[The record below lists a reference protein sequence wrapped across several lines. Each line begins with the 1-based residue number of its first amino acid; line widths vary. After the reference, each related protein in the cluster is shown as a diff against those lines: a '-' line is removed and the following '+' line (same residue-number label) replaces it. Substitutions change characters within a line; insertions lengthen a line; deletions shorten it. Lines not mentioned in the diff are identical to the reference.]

1 MNLVLHNFKKI
12 LMIMTLHISV
22 FSLVIAGVVYFDKT
36 HSTLTDIEEKV
47 YLSEKINSIDSTRIS
62 SIERIVQIISKY
74 NPEMEAGLKQD
85 IANEIYLMS
94 QKYTNLNINFIC
106 ATITHESARSWK
118 PQVISNAGAMGLMQV
133 MPTTGAF
140 LAAEE
145 GISFTSKEILYDP
158 IINIRLGCRYLSQ
171 LVAMYEHDGGLAAYN
186 GGPYRAEM
194 WIESNKNY
202 NILFAETR
210 DYVPAVLE
218 LYQQFRSEQVM

>member
-1 MNLVLHNFKKI
+1 MASHLV
-12 LMIMTLHISV
+12 V
-22 FSLVIAGVVYFDKT
+22 FGLIVAGVLYFEQT
-36 HSTLTDIEEKV
+36 ESTIPDIENKV
-47 YLSEKINSIDSTRIS
+47 YLSEKINKIDSTRAG
-62 SIERIVQIISKY
+62 SIDRIVQIISKY
-74 NPEMEAGLKQD
+74 NSEMDAQLKQD

-106 ATITHESARSWK
+106 ATITHESARKWDPK
-118 PQVISNAGAMGLMQV
+118 VTSNVGAMGLMQV
-133 MPTTGAF
+133 MPATGAF

-145 GISFTSKEILYDP
+145 GVPFTSEKILYDP

-218 LYQQFRSEQVM
+218 LYDQFRTEEFM